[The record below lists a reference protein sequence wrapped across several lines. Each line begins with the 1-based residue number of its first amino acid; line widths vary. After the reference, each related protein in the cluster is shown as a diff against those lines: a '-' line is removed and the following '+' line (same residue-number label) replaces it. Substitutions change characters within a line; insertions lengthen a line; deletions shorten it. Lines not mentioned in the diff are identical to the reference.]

1 MALGIAFDGMQ
12 PMADM
17 LDLARRAEGRGV
29 HSLWMAEH
37 MGYRDAVAGSMAL
50 LAATRSCT
58 VAPSAISIYARHP
71 MIVAMTAATLEEF
84 GPGRTVVVLATGNPR
99 ALGELG
105 LDVAQPLVRMRE
117 YVEVLRALYDASL
130 SYLDHHVG
138 RLLEFLRRQP
148 GYADTW
154 VVVTA
159 DHGELLG
166 EHGRLGH
173 HCQLDDQLLR
183 VPLIVR
189 YPRGQ
194 ASRPGT

>member
-1 MALGIAFDGMQ
+1 
-12 PMADM
+12 
-17 LDLARRAEGRGV
+17 
-29 HSLWMAEH
+29 MAEH

-117 YVEVLRALYDASL
+117 YVEVLRALYEGTPVTFEGNAF
-130 SYLDHHVG
+130 
-138 RLLEFLRRQP
+138 RL
-148 GYADTW
+148 TSS
-154 VVVTA
+154 V
-159 DHGELLG
+159 
-166 EHGRLGH
+166 
-173 HCQLDDQLLR
+173 LR
-183 VPLIVR
+183 VIPQRRIPIWIAAMGPRMLELAGQVADGVLLSAALSPLYIR
-189 YPRGQ
+189 HSLDLARAG
-194 ASRPGT
+194 AARST